1 MHANTQTTET
11 TSTFAQLLDKHLWN
25 DQTEVVDALFPD
37 AEESH
42 PEAAR
47 WFELKDS
54 TPTHLKRLQA
64 RGAAILRLG
73 THAWI
78 GMPADPAVIASGID
92 ELMQKH

>member
-1 MHANTQTTET
+1 MHVNTQTTET
-11 TSTFAQLLDKHLWN
+11 ISPFAQLLDKHLWN
-25 DQTEVVDALFPD
+25 EQTEVVDTLFPD

-54 TPTHLKRLQA
+54 TPDNIKSLQA

-78 GMPADPAVIASGID
+78 GLPADPVFIAHGIN
-92 ELMQKH
+92 ELMQQH